1 MGKEVQTPILD
12 PKLLTNTVRYSFVV
26 CLLSSSALTTSA
38 SLFLLVFQILFSYV
52 CYQILEPPL
61 MNCWQVTKITAFVG
75 GSPDG
80 RCNYSKHQ
88 FGLYSESE
96 DEGTAAAEDIEV
108 VESSIAWEREVC
120 TSFLICV

>member
-12 PKLLTNTVRYSFVV
+12 PKLLTNT
-26 CLLSSSALTTSA
+26 
-38 SLFLLVFQILFSYV
+38 
-52 CYQILEPPL
+52 
-61 MNCWQVTKITAFVG
+61 VTKITAFVG

-108 VESSIAWEREVC
+108 VESSIAWEREYSDS
-120 TSFLICV
+120 T